1 MGRNTSGIWIRAPLQ
16 YLLLTVKVV
25 TLQKVSLLVIHK
37 ILRLFVN
44 TLTVDEKRYLVT
56 RDNFTQRIETQLSEK
71 QKTFFNFF
79 FFFASLKSILNFKHL
94 TKQDN
99 RHS

>member
-16 YLLLTVKVV
+16 YLLITLKVV
-25 TLQKVSLLVIHK
+25 ALEKVSLFVIHK

-44 TLTVDEKRYLVT
+44 TLTVDEKRYLLT
-56 RDNFTQRIETQLSEK
+56 RDNLTQTIEIQLSEK

-79 FFFASLKSILNFKHL
+79 FFFLHF
-94 TKQDN
+94 
-99 RHS
+99 